1 MSDLTSPAELFERL
15 EEHKQQVERR
25 AKQDHSFDQYG
36 VLGMH
41 ADVRPYLENWDSYNI
56 EQRTAI
62 AEAVNYLT
70 EVHDAFA
77 DAGPD
82 GYDDDR
88 DLLAALPRTVDRL
101 ATQ

>member
-1 MSDLTSPAELFERL
+1 MSDLSTPTELFERL
-15 EEHKQQVERR
+15 DQHKELVERR
-25 AKQDHSFDQYG
+25 AKDDSSFDPYS

-41 ADVRPYLENWDSYNI
+41 ADLRPYLDNWDSYNT

-62 AEAVNYLT
+62 AQAVNYLT
-70 EVHDAFA
+70 EVYDAFA

-88 DLLAALPRTVDRL
+88 EIVAALPRTVQRL
-101 ATQ
+101 ATE